1 MRSLFGLVVAL
12 SLSACK
18 EEPRGQ
24 LEPIPRPPGMKDA
37 PPPPDAKAAAQAAAP
52 AADPSKVTLRWKL
65 AGNAP
70 VAYRLTLDRQGS
82 APAAPA
88 EPAED
93 TKGKKGKGKDKPE
106 PKEERAPAPA
116 STFPGSFTY
125 VVERSDSGGYRL
137 RVIPEGNNAAEDSGS
152 MSERGFV
159 LDGLQGITRNT
170 ASLVM
175 ELPMAAV
182 GPKDT
187 WALATELLT
196 HDSLGPAFAMGKSER
211 RNRVTL
217 TALTAEDGGEQV
229 ATLEYDLAEQLN
241 GKMTQRRPPP
251 AVPAHAG
258 DPDTEGAAPEDA
270 APPTVPASAEVRIT
284 GKGQFLVKA
293 GRWRSWE
300 GSIAAT
306 TSGAFPANALQVPPG
321 TVKLK
326 LTALESPPASAPT
339 AKPQQ

>member
-37 PPPPDAKAAAQAAAP
+37 PPPDAKAAPQAAAP
-52 AADPSKVTLRWKL
+52 AVDPSKVMLRWKL

-70 VAYRLTLDRQGS
+70 IAYRLTLDRQGP
-82 APAAPA
+82 APAA
-88 EPAED
+88 EPEED

-106 PKEERAPAPA
+106 PKVERAPAA
-116 STFPGSFTY
+116 AATFPGAFTY
-125 VVERSDSGGYRL
+125 VVERSSSGGYHL
-137 RVIPEGNNAAEDSGS
+137 RVIPEGNNAAEDSGA

-182 GPKDT
+182 GPKDA

-196 HDSLGPAFAMGKSER
+196 HDSLGPAFAISKSVR
-211 RNRVTL
+211 HNRVTL
-217 TALTAEDGGEQV
+217 TALTPAEGGEQV
-229 ATLEYDLAEQLN
+229 ATLEYDLSEQLS

-251 AVPAHAG
+251 AVPARAG
-258 DPDTEGAAPEDA
+258 DPDTEEASPEDA

-284 GKGQFLVKA
+284 GKGEFLVKA
-293 GRWRSWE
+293 GHWRSWE
-300 GSIAAT
+300 GNISAT

-326 LTALESPPASAPT
+326 LTALESAPPSAPT